1 MKNKIKLT
9 LKAAAVLLVTSV
21 FGACHE
27 ADPEFAH
34 NDNLIHQLS
43 MMKSAQQDNPIY
55 FIITEYDSDGNEVTG
70 DITPEK
76 VAGGYGMACVHVPF
90 NLYDEVD
97 LHKVYLSAQ
106 VTYDAII
113 TPGLTGLHDI
123 TGEGIVVSVRAGNGK
138 SRKYR
143 IYGQFD

>member
-1 MKNKIKLT
+1 MKNKINLT
-9 LKAAAVLLVTSV
+9 LKAAAVLLITSI

-27 ADPEFAH
+27 ADLEFAH

-43 MMKSAQQDNPIY
+43 MMKSTQQDNPIY

-123 TGEGIVVSVRAGNGK
+123 TGEGIVVNVRAGNGK

>member
-1 MKNKIKLT
+1 MNNIIKLT
-9 LKAAAVLLVTSV
+9 LKAAAVLFVTSV

-27 ADPEFAH
+27 ADPEFDH

-43 MMKSAQQDNPIY
+43 LMKSTQQDNPIY
-55 FIITEYDSDGNEVTG
+55 FVITEYDADGNEVTG

-76 VAGGYGMACVHVPF
+76 VDGGYGMACASIPF

-123 TGEGIVVSVRAGNGK
+123 SGEGIVVSVRAGNGK
-138 SRKYR
+138 FRKYR

>member
-1 MKNKIKLT
+1 MKNIIKLT
-9 LKAAAVLLVTSV
+9 LKAAAVLLVNLV

-27 ADPEFAH
+27 ADLEFAH
-34 NDNLIHQLS
+34 DDNLIHQLS
-43 MMKSAQQDNPIY
+43 LMKSTQQDTPIY
-55 FIITEYDSDGNEVTG
+55 FTITEYDGDGNEVTG
-70 DITPEK
+70 DITPDK

-90 NLYDEVD
+90 NLYDEVN
-97 LHKVYLSAQ
+97 LQKVYLSAQ

-123 TGEGIVVSVRAGNGK
+123 TGAGIVVSVRAGNGK
-138 SRKYR
+138 TRKYS

>member
-1 MKNKIKLT
+1 MKNIIKIT
-9 LKAAAVLLVTSV
+9 LNVAAVLLVNSV
-21 FGACHE
+21 LGSCHE
-27 ADPEFAH
+27 ADLEFAH

-43 MMKSAQQDNPIY
+43 MMKSAQQDTPIY
-55 FIITEYDSDGNEVTG
+55 FTITEYDGDGNEITG
-70 DITPEK
+70 DITPEN

-138 SRKYR
+138 TRKYR

>member
-1 MKNKIKLT
+1 MKNIIKLT

-21 FGACHE
+21 LGACHE

-43 MMKSAQQDNPIY
+43 LMKSSQQDNPIY
-55 FIITEYDSDGNEVTG
+55 FVITEYDADGNEVTG

-76 VAGGYGMACVHVPF
+76 VAGGYGMACASIPF

-97 LHKVYLSAQ
+97 LQKVYLSAQ

-123 TGEGIVVSVRAGNGK
+123 SGEGIVVSVRAGNGK
-138 SRKYR
+138 FRKYR
-143 IYGQFD
+143 IYGQFE